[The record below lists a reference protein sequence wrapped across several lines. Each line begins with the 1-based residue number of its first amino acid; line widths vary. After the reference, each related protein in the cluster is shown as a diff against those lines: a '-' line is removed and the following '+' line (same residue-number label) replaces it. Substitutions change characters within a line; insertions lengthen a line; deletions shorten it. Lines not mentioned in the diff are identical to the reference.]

1 VQILD
6 HDGVEANLP
15 PCGWSAAVIGREF
28 SPHVPDAVPAVD
40 DAFVESRSLVVPLR
54 RLSVTIGRPAASAR
68 LASVTVERR
77 SIAPSGDVNLA
88 AAAAC
93 WTSQ

>member
-28 SPHVPDAVPAVD
+28 SPHVPDAVD

-54 RLSVTIGRPAASAR
+54 RLSVTIGRPTASAR
-68 LASVTVERR
+68 PASVTVERR